1 MTNNTDLHSLDDL
14 IRTEEALNLPEV
26 AAYDE
31 AQTKAR
37 LERDAV
43 AVLVRIAYDRYMVE
57 VEFHARVKILA
68 EVLEYDSTVIG
79 APLDHNTAQLAAIRA
94 LAVTDYIDTAIEKI
108 KERLA

>member
-14 IRTEEALNLPEV
+14 IQKKALNLPEV

-79 APLDHNTAQLAAIRA
+79 APLDHNTAQLVAIRA